1 MITRLDVLIIGFWQV
16 LLISN
21 VQLLMPI
28 FLNYMPNQKCD
39 GTIPLEAF
47 CYDIVGRCYK
57 CLERCGIDEN
67 VCLNNETCFHD
78 IRRNFAF
85 KSAAN
90 EYGQYCNPRIRAW
103 IICFFNFL
111 IRRTHS
117 KRSFSLEF
125 KLFRVE
131 TIQFVGVLLGTVLFG
146 LLSERHGRRRI
157 LLIAL
162 AFGLPA
168 LLLSGE
174 VKHVVWFYLFRFLV
188 GLSNGAGLLVG
199 WSYVSELIS
208 AKNRF
213 LLRIASSWPVARIIM
228 TLVCFAT
235 GEWRMATRML
245 VLLTLP
251 LFPVLFFVLPES
263 HVWLAAKGRRDE
275 YDYAMT
281 KLNVL
286 AGCVYVRKSDHHFAS
301 KSVRMGLRNGL
312 MQIFSRYTLGKRMI
326 MLFSFWFGTYY
337 VRYILD
343 LNSDSMFKDRFFAGQ
358 FILCG
363 VLVGTTILIGIA
375 NFILPGISRKIV
387 HLVAQAGVILFAM
400 ILMILHINGHKG
412 STLFM
417 WFWIAALFSIE
428 LCSEVCFLTANE
440 LMPIESRG
448 AAFHASSIVARI
460 GTVASTFTHY
470 EPVLYVIVILVSI
483 TNWLVSYFYLE
494 DGKGTRDEVARERTP
509 AKSEKAQTSDKGVIN
524 NQERSAETNENSNNG
539 QPTTESSTTEKD
551 DLGFSDL
558 IFWTTSASNP
568 SYDAAVVKATRLDG
582 EGNGKI
588 DDSELAVCNSLDGSC
603 GIFRKIAIDADEE
616 GTEVKQADLIVNAV
630 QGETI
635 RAHGEASED
644 EEEEDLT
651 VIRF

>member
-1 MITRLDVLIIGFWQV
+1 
-16 LLISN
+16 
-21 VQLLMPI
+21 MPI

-67 VCLNNETCFHD
+67 VCLNN
-78 IRRNFAF
+78 
-85 KSAAN
+85 
-90 EYGQYCNPRIRAW
+90 
-103 IICFFNFL
+103 
-111 IRRTHS
+111 
-117 KRSFSLEF
+117 
-125 KLFRVE
+125 LFRVE

-146 LLSERHGRRRI
+146 
-157 LLIAL
+157 
-162 AFGLPA
+162 
-168 LLLSGE
+168 LLSGE

-286 AGCVYVRKSDHHFAS
+286 AGCVY
-301 KSVRMGLRNGL
+301 
-312 MQIFSRYTLGKRMI
+312 
-326 MLFSFWFGTYY
+326 
-337 VRYILD
+337 
-343 LNSDSMFKDRFFAGQ
+343 
-358 FILCG
+358 
-363 VLVGTTILIGIA
+363 
-375 NFILPGISRKIV
+375 
-387 HLVAQAGVILFAM
+387 
-400 ILMILHINGHKG
+400 G

-440 LMPIESRG
+440 LMPIE
-448 AAFHASSIVARI
+448 V
-460 GTVASTFTHY
+460 
-470 EPVLYVIVILVSI
+470 
-483 TNWLVSYFYLE
+483 
-494 DGKGTRDEVARERTP
+494 
-509 AKSEKAQTSDKGVIN
+509 
-524 NQERSAETNENSNNG
+524 
-539 QPTTESSTTEKD
+539 
-551 DLGFSDL
+551 
-558 IFWTTSASNP
+558 
-568 SYDAAVVKATRLDG
+568 
-582 EGNGKI
+582 
-588 DDSELAVCNSLDGSC
+588 
-603 GIFRKIAIDADEE
+603 
-616 GTEVKQADLIVNAV
+616 
-630 QGETI
+630 
-635 RAHGEASED
+635 
-644 EEEEDLT
+644 
-651 VIRF
+651 